1 MNRAGHAMA
10 VAVFTAMILGSE
22 VAAGSPISSS
32 VSGYPGGGN
41 GSGDAWRLVRAEN
54 FNRPLKVRG
63 DTGWFPSK
71 DEKDTEYDVDAYDND
86 GEFF

>member
-10 VAVFTAMILGSE
+10 VAVLTAMILGSG

-41 GSGDAWRLVRAEN
+41 GAGVHGDSSMPRTS
-54 FNRPLKVRG
+54 
-63 DTGWFPSK
+63 TGR
-71 DEKDTEYDVDAYDND
+71 
-86 GEFF
+86 